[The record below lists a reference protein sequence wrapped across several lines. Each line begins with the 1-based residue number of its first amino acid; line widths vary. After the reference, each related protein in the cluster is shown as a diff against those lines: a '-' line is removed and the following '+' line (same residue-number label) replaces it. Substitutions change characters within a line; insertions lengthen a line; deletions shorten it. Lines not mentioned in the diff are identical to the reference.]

1 MAFVSERASDED
13 VVKYDL
19 DKMMREFTP
28 FFHPSGGPAPGFHY
42 SWIVDRERDIYVIQG
57 ISDPDDAA
65 AGVLRFRMRWHNQFV
80 TVHVAKVAQ
89 TDVRRRDEI
98 PVTTT
103 WNLVQI
109 RASENFPHTRAEI
122 IAVLKE
128 VLIAYKIS
136 GDTWPIKQHTAVFLF

>member
-28 FFHPSGGPAPGFHY
+28 FFHPSGRPAPGFHY

-80 TVHVAKVAQ
+80 TVHFAKVAQ

-103 WNLVQI
+103 WNLIQI
-109 RASENFPHTRAEI
+109 WPPENFPHTRAEM

>member
-1 MAFVSERASDED
+1 MAFVSERASEED

-19 DKMMREFTP
+19 DKVMRDFTP
-28 FFHPSGGPAPGFHY
+28 FFHATGQPAPGFHY
-42 SWIVDRERDIYVIQG
+42 SWIVDRERDIYVIKG
-57 ISDPDDAA
+57 RSNPEDAA
-65 AGVLRFRMRWHNQFV
+65 DGVLRFQMCWHNQFV
-80 TVHVAKVAQ
+80 TVHLAKVAQ
-89 TDVRRRDEI
+89 TDVLMGQEI

-103 WNLVQI
+103 WNLIQI
-109 RASENFPHTRAEI
+109 WPPENFPHTRAEI